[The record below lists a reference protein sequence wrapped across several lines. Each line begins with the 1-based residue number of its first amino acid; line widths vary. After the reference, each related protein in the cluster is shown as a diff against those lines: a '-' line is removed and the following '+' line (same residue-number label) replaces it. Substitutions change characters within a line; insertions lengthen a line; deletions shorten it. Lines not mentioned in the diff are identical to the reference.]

1 MALISTYFAW
11 RRGRGRPKE
20 IEHGW
25 KPSVVAIICI
35 WIFSIGLTCIPLFG
49 LCGHFGYDAVQG
61 RCHMMCSKS
70 RIIMVFGDGLPCL
83 VVLFSYTLVYR
94 SLKRASEDEET
105 RSQRKV
111 VMVLALCYVSFILPH
126 SIFESLPHETPNR
139 AVLNVIFHA
148 WFWCMYAVNFFIYII
163 FYRRVRKA
171 MQFLVIDLMELAG
184 VKWNPWGS
192 ETDPGSD
199 PWWGDLNELR
209 YWCKRN

>member
-1 MALISTYFAW
+1 
-11 RRGRGRPKE
+11 
-20 IEHGW
+20 
-25 KPSVVAIICI
+25 
-35 WIFSIGLTCIPLFG
+35 
-49 LCGHFGYDAVQG
+49 
-61 RCHMMCSKS
+61 
-70 RIIMVFGDGLPCL
+70 MVFGDGLPCL
-83 VVLFSYTLVYR
+83 VVLISYTLVYR
-94 SLKRASEDEET
+94 SLKIASEDEET
-105 RSQRKV
+105 GSQRKV

-139 AVLNVIFHA
+139 AVFNVIFHA

-184 VKWNPWGS
+184 VNWNPWGS

-209 YWCKRN
+209 Y